1 MSTAQDWRTRA
12 RDSGLR
18 TVLKRSAEA
27 LGFDLVKRSF
37 YSPVPDW
44 KAMPDEVWTRRS
56 AMRGIAWDVPGQL
69 AFLQDE
75 LAPYIQEF
83 TPPVD
88 PPAGEAAYSYR
99 NGFFPAVDADVLY
112 AMVRHLKP
120 PRILELGSG
129 YSSLVIAQ
137 ARARNAEDDDTLAG
151 AHVVYDPFSR
161 PELKGPIAARADLR
175 LVSANDVPLAEFE
188 ALAAGDVLFVDT
200 THTVKLD
207 SDVNFIVLDV
217 LPLLKPGVIVHFH
230 DIFLPWEYPKKW
242 LTDPEVFWAEQY
254 LLQAFLIGNQ
264 DWDIL
269 LSNAAVVGDAVD
281 AVTAVVPST
290 PLTDA
295 ASSFW
300 MRRRG

>member
-1 MSTAQDWRTRA
+1 
-12 RDSGLR
+12 
-18 TVLKRSAEA
+18 

-56 AMRGIAWDVPGQL
+56 AMRGIAWDLEAQL
-69 AFLQDE
+69 AFLERD
-75 LAPYIQEF
+75 LAPFVAEF
-83 TPPVD
+83 TPPED

-99 NGFFPAVDADVLY
+99 NGFYPAIDADVLY

-137 ARARNAEDDDTLAG
+137 ARARNAEDDGGSGTST
-151 AHVVYDPFSR
+151 HVVYDPFSR

-175 LVSANDVPLAEFE
+175 LVSANDVPLSEFE
-188 ALAAGDVLFVDT
+188 ALEAGDVLFVDT

-217 LPLLKPGVIVHFH
+217 LPLLRPGVIVHFH

-254 LLQAFLIGNQ
+254 LLQAFLVGNRE
-264 DWDIL
+264 WEIM
-269 LSNAAVVGDAVD
+269 LSNAAVVGDEVRR
-281 AVTAVVPST
+281 VTAVVPSA
-290 PLTDA
+290 PLADA

-300 MRRRG
+300 MRRTA